1 MKKII
6 IISTILSLVF
16 IFLSCEKET
25 NILTKDS
32 INTQVNSNQQNNS
45 KDDGFLYGGDNI
57 YGDGW
62 IGWIDPK
69 LVDPSDTIEYKKIIH
84 GKVVLYGVAQ
94 QTETETIIVCQEP
107 GTNCGE
113 LLLVRPHRKNKV
125 VGYFIPNN

>member
-6 IISTILSLVF
+6 IINTILSLVF

-32 INTQVNSNQQNNS
+32 VNRQSNTFQQNNS

-57 YGDGW
+57 YGEGW

-69 LVDPSDTIEYKKIIH
+69 LVDPSDTIEYKNIIH
-84 GKVVLYGVAQ
+84 GKVKLLGFIQ
-94 QTETETIIVCQEP
+94 QTETETIILCKDP
-107 GTNCGE
+107 GNNCGE
-113 LLLVRPHRKNKV
+113 LLLVRPHRKDKV
-125 VGYFIPNN
+125 VGYFLTNN